1 MQTQLTNK
9 KKFVNLNKP
18 WKELLFSASGFGPN
32 FLMVL
37 MGAYFQN
44 AVNPSATSSIWQTIS
59 GICLV
64 LPWLFSILWFIGRVF
79 DGVID
84 IPLAAL
90 TDGLKS
96 KFGKR
101 RIPMA
106 IAFAPMVVG
115 YAMCWFPV
123 CGPTAVDS
131 IGNTIW
137 IFFWAIVFFA
147 SYTMSLIAFY
157 GSFSTVCSTDLQRA
171 RVSSYKS
178 FFDTISYCLVYALV
192 PVILEKAQVHIDVF
206 AFCCLPL
213 MLTMIIPIIMIKE
226 GARFE
231 AKAIAQGYDITPL
244 IDEKPVKFG
253 ESIKL
258 TAKNKPFLKWLAVNC
273 CSWFGLQI
281 FLVSMN
287 ALMTTGLDF
296 NGTQM
301 TIANTFAFAPV
312 PVMLYLFNKIKD
324 RKGIRF
330 AYQVSLILFAIGIL
344 CFFFGSNLF
353 WKGDVV
359 PKMIF
364 VCFGGICGSFSIGS
378 FFMMTYLIPSQI
390 GHVER
395 QLTNKN
401 HSSMYF
407 AAQALSMS
415 IVGAI
420 SSSLIWEN
428 IKGLYF
434 SDIVPGVIQASSW
447 ADAIEKFGVDKYN
460 VFNLGVTI
468 VPFIVV
474 LFLIIG
480 FGLTFLMPK
489 HYSHEFVGCQI
500 ITKEEYNKISQNLPK
515 PIKYP
520 FVASSLIAYDA
531 LWVLSLTIFSWI
543 WYAAEINASNTFAKK
558 KFSKWWILLAVVLP
572 PFGAYICYEINKQV
586 YDKCIELGI
595 KTKKYNAL
603 IWTFGILCLSCVGL
617 SLIQYKLNKIANI
630 QNKEDRLKVLE

>member
-1 MQTQLTNK
+1 MQNQLTGK

-18 WKELLFSASGFGPN
+18 WKELLFSVSGFGPN
-32 FLMVL
+32 FMMVL

-59 GICLV
+59 GVCLV

-84 IPLAAL
+84 VPLAAL

-96 KFGKR
+96 KFGRR
-101 RIPMA
+101 RIPIA

-115 YAMCWFPV
+115 YAMCWFPI
-123 CGPTAVDS
+123 CGPDAINS

-157 GSFSTVCSTDLQRA
+157 GSLSTVCSTDLQRA

-213 MLTMIIPIIMIKE
+213 MLTMLIPIFMIKE
-226 GARFE
+226 GVRFE

-244 IDEKPVKFG
+244 AEEKPVKFG

-258 TAKNKPFLKWLAVNC
+258 TAKNKPFLKWLAINC
-273 CSWFGLQI
+273 CSFFGLQL

-296 NGTQM
+296 DGTQM

-312 PVMLYLFNKIKD
+312 PVMLYLFNKIKEK
-324 RKGIRF
+324 RGVRF
-330 AYQVSLILFAIGIL
+330 AYQTALLLFAVGIL
-344 CFFFGSNLF
+344 CFFFGSNYF
-353 WKGDVV
+353 WQGNAT
-359 PKMIF
+359 PKLIF
-364 VCFGGICGSFSIGS
+364 VCFGGICGSFGIGS
-378 FFMMTYLIPSQI
+378 FFMMSYLIPSQI
-390 GHVER
+390 SAVER
-395 QLTNKN
+395 QLTHTN

-407 AAQALSMS
+407 AVQALSTS
-415 IVGAI
+415 IVGAL
-420 SSSLIWEN
+420 SSSLLWEN

-434 SDIVPGVIQASSW
+434 SDIVGGIIQASSW
-447 ADAIEKFGVDKYN
+447 ADAIEQFGVDKYH
-460 VFNLGVTI
+460 VFSLGVTL
-468 VPFIVV
+468 VPFIVA
-474 LFLIIG
+474 LFLLIG

-489 HYSHEFVGCQI
+489 NYSHEFVGCQI
-500 ITKEEYNKISQNLPK
+500 ISKQEYDKVANTLPQ

-543 WYAAEINASNTFAKK
+543 WYAGIIDASNTFAQK
-558 KFSKWWILLAVVLP
+558 KFSKWWILLSVILP
-572 PFGAYICYEINKQV
+572 PFGAYICYQINKEV
-586 YDKCIELGI
+586 YAKCIQLGI

-603 IWTFGILCLSCVGL
+603 ILIFGILCLSCVGL
-617 SLIQYKLNKIANI
+617 SLIQHKLNKIAGI
-630 QNKEDRLKVLE
+630 QNSDQRMKVLG